1 MSSIDERSAN
11 GLTPGAI
18 RPMHGPKNPWERV
31 GGIPAIHAPF
41 ALRRPSTTPISQCG
55 NLFWGVTKWLPPQ
68 ITVFLVLR
76 PKRLIP
82 GEGRKH
88 LEKMQHQQRLN

>member
-1 MSSIDERSAN
+1 MN
-11 GLTPGAI
+11 GARMGARQEPFI
-18 RPMHGPKNPWERV
+18 PKTPWERV
-31 GGIPAIHAPF
+31 GGIPALHAPL
-41 ALRRPSTTPISQCG
+41 APSPPLYNAYNPLDPSQCG
-55 NLFWGVTKWLPPQ
+55 NSFWGVTKWLPPQ